1 MGGGENVARKNYSRG
16 SSQQRK
22 KRSSGNSRNMFAG
35 ADDVYV
41 TENSIAVRRISTEKG
56 RNGRAVLKDKTTYV
70 PKTDKNLDKAR
81 GIFGFLRFGRK

>member
-1 MGGGENVARKNYSRG
+1 MAYKKNYR
-16 SSQQRK
+16 
-22 KRSSGNSRNMFAG
+22 RSSGTRTRRSSERSHNVFAG

>member
-1 MGGGENVARKNYSRG
+1 MARKNYRRG

-22 KRSSGNSRNMFAG
+22 RRGSGNSRNMFAG
-35 ADDVYV
+35 ADDV
-41 TENSIAVRRISTEKG
+41 STEKG
-56 RNGRAVLKDKTTYV
+56 RNGRAVLKDKTVYV